1 MPRRS
6 FNRDQTYLLPPAIDD
21 WVPDDHPIRFV
32 AVFVDGLSRAEW
44 LELGIVPEG
53 EARGAPAYDARLLLA
68 VWLAGVM
75 DGIRSCRALERAC
88 QDQISFRWLTGNQ
101 VPDHNTLWRF
111 YRAHRDEIARLVRK
125 TVRTA
130 AQAGLVDLALLAVDG
145 SKVAGSARRDRT
157 MTAEELEALAT
168 RTEDIITELEAA
180 NAGEDAGPT
189 TVRLPAELQSMQAL
203 RDRIAAAQE
212 RVSDADGAERVNLT
226 DPDTRL
232 HKTRQ
237 GYVTGY
243 NAQAGVVR
251 ADLGPD
257 QAGGLLMVA
266 TDVISA
272 QDDHGQLVPMLEQS
286 RANLGAAPAVLAA
299 DGGYH
304 STATVAACARQGQV
318 VVMPESQGEARTA
331 APYHGSQ
338 FAYDAETDRFTCPHG
353 HRLSYRGQKQRRD
366 KPRVRVYRPEAG
378 TCRSCPAFGDCTTN
392 WRHGRELELRLEH
405 VALRQHRAWMTTEQ
419 AQTLS
424 ARRKSLVEPVFGIL
438 KERLGLKR
446 FQLRGLAAVRAEW
459 NLLAAGFN
467 LRTLARAWAAGLVP
481 DPVGP
486 PSAPTQ
492 APHTSVW
499 PSSVR
504 RVCSTLWQ
512 LVTGARPFAA

>member
-1 MPRRS
+1 VPRRS
-6 FNRDQTYLLPPAIDD
+6 FNRNQTYLLPPAIDD
-21 WVPDDHPIRFV
+21 WVPADHPIRFV
-32 AVFVDGLSRAEW
+32 AVFVDGLSRQEW

-53 EARGAPAYDARLLLA
+53 EQRGAPAYDARLLLA

-75 DGIRSCRALERAC
+75 DGIRFCRALERAC

-111 YRAHRDEIARLVRK
+111 YRDHRSEIARLVHK

-168 RTEDIITELEAA
+168 RTEAVIAEVEAA
-180 NAGEDAGPT
+180 NAGEHAGPT
-189 TVRLPAELQSMQAL
+189 GARLPAELQSMQAL

-212 RVSDADGAERVNLT
+212 QISEADGPGRVNLT

-257 QAGGLLMVA
+257 QTGGLLMVA
-266 TDVISA
+266 ADVISA

-286 RANLGAAPAVLAA
+286 RANLGAAPVVLAA

-304 STATVAACARQGQV
+304 SAATVAGCDRQAQV
-318 VVMPESQGEARTA
+318 VVMPESQGQARSA
-331 APYHGSQ
+331 APYHG
-338 FAYDAETDRFTCPHG
+338 
-353 HRLSYRGQKQRRD
+353 
-366 KPRVRVYRPEAG
+366 
-378 TCRSCPAFGDCTTN
+378 
-392 WRHGRELELRLEH
+392 
-405 VALRQHRAWMTTEQ
+405 
-419 AQTLS
+419 
-424 ARRKSLVEPVFGIL
+424 
-438 KERLGLKR
+438 
-446 FQLRGLAAVRAEW
+446 
-459 NLLAAGFN
+459 
-467 LRTLARAWAAGLVP
+467 
-481 DPVGP
+481 
-486 PSAPTQ
+486 
-492 APHTSVW
+492 
-499 PSSVR
+499 
-504 RVCSTLWQ
+504 
-512 LVTGARPFAA
+512 